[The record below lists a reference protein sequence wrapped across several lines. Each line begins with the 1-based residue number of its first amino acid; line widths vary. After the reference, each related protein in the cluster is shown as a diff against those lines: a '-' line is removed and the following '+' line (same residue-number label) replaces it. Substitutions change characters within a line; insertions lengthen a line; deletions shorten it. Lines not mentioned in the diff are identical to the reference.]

1 MFIADAKR
9 LLEYEAQSLLHRL
22 SEIRPFALTLP
33 MVPAAAPSVAAQAAI
48 EAHLSEGRRELRG
61 GVHRFLRWLRS
72 PRGSA
77 ASPSEAQ
84 ARFTTLRL
92 QFLTMIDQFDV
103 FSRALVER
111 SQHGYGEWSGGLDV
125 VATDA
130 LTLPRYLT
138 NPPPIICHLDRGAGA
153 AIRRVRTRLPGGGLT
168 PVALI
173 RVPRERMI
181 GSSISSSLVHEVGH
195 QGAELLGV
203 LPVLRQQLLAR
214 AARAGADRAAWLCFH
229 AWISEIFSDLWSVA
243 RVGVAS
249 TMGLMGVVSLP
260 KVFVF
265 RVEPDDPHPT
275 PWVRVKISA
284 AIGQALYPDPQWE
297 QLGGIWNQYYPL
309 AEAPTRSRGLMA
321 SVQSAIPEFVHLAL
335 DASLPAAG
343 GAKVGALFPRAD
355 RTPAR
360 LRALRP
366 VVRKDLSVLST
377 LTPTVAF
384 AVVGQAKC
392 DGAINA
398 WTEAST
404 LSRLLRF
411 WALRATVD
419 AAMAY
424 RDTFT
429 PVSRA
434 VA

>member
-1 MFIADAKR
+1 
-9 LLEYEAQSLLHRL
+9 
-22 SEIRPFALTLP
+22 
-33 MVPAAAPSVAAQAAI
+33 
-48 EAHLSEGRRELRG
+48 
-61 GVHRFLRWLRS
+61 
-72 PRGSA
+72 
-77 ASPSEAQ
+77 
-84 ARFTTLRL
+84 
-92 QFLTMIDQFDV
+92 MIDQFDV

-130 LTLPRYLT
+130 LTLPGYLT

-168 PVALI
+168 PVALV

-181 GSSISSSLVHEVGH
+181 GSSIASSLVHEVGH
-195 QGAELLGV
+195 QGAELLGA
-203 LPVLRQQLLAR
+203 LPVLQQRLLAR
-214 AARAGADRAAWLCFH
+214 AARAGADRPAWLCYH
-229 AWISEIFSDLWSVA
+229 AWISEVFSDLWSVA
-243 RVGVAS
+243 RVGVTS
-249 TMGLMGVVSLP
+249 TLGLMGVVSLP

-265 RVEPDDPHPT
+265 RVEADDPHPT

-297 QLGGIWNQYYPL
+297 QLAAIWDSYYPL
-309 AEAPTRSRGLMA
+309 ASAPQSRRLLTL
-321 SVQSAIPEFVHLAL
+321 VQSALPEFVRIVL
-335 DASLPAAG
+335 DSALPAAG
-343 GAKVGALFPRAD
+343 GARVGMLFPRAD

-366 VVRKDLSVLST
+366 LVRKDLAILST

-384 AVVGQAKC
+384 AVVGQAKF

-398 WTEAST
+398 WTEATT
-404 LSRLLRF
+404 LSRLLRY

-424 RDTFT
+424 GDTFT
-429 PVSRA
+429 PASMA